1 MRNAIR
7 DIIFAICLF
16 IVGLV
21 CMFTPPVNLF
31 WSILG
36 IFAIIISYMI
46 LLVNIIVEGLENE
59 E

>member
-1 MRNAIR
+1 MREAVRGILIAIWFF
-7 DIIFAICLF
+7 IAGLTCIFL
-16 IVGLV
+16 
-21 CMFTPPVNLF
+21 PPVNMF